1 VNLVVI
7 DGADQLRNSARITLR
22 DPNVGGAP
30 GAATPP
36 GARSSIAPRAR
47 GRGPR
52 GGPPKEPAESAPPPG
67 PTGRSLRGL
76 DWFVFFVADV
86 QTGFGPF
93 VAVYLTAQKW
103 TQIDIGLVLTVGG
116 LVALAG
122 QMPGGALVDA
132 ARSERLVAGVAV
144 AAIALSALAFASSPI
159 FVVIL
164 AATVLHAAASCV
176 LGPAMA
182 AIGLGLVGHAAI
194 GERFG
199 RNARFAAIGNGL
211 AAAAMGACGYFLSA
225 RAVFFITAALLV
237 PALLVLRL
245 ISSQEIDPERAH
257 GGTPQHRTSAR
268 VTELLVLARKRPLM
282 IFAGC
287 ILLFHLANAAMLPLM
302 GSVLTTR
309 SSQWATVM
317 IAAYIV
323 GPQLLVAAFSPWVGR
338 KAQAWGR
345 RPLLLAGFAALP
357 IRGILFATVTDP
369 YLLVAVQLLDGVAA
383 AVFAVMVPLVIV
395 DLTRGTGHFNLGQG
409 IVGTTIGIGA
419 SVSTTYAGYLSDHFG
434 SPIAFL
440 GLTGVAMVAFIAIW
454 TLMPETRPAHHSAI
468 VLS

>member
-1 VNLVVI
+1 VL
-7 DGADQLRNSARITLR
+7 S
-22 DPNVGGAP
+22 
-30 GAATPP
+30 TPP
-36 GARSSIAPRAR
+36 DPPR
-47 GRGPR
+47 
-52 GGPPKEPAESAPPPG
+52 EPAPSEPPPG
-67 PTGRSLRGL
+67 PSQRSLRGL

-93 VAVYLTAQKW
+93 VAVYLTSQKW
-103 TQIDIGLVLTVGG
+103 TQVDIGLLLSVGG

-122 QMPGGALVDA
+122 QVPGGALVDA
-132 ARSERLVAGVAV
+132 ARSERLVAGYAV
-144 AAIALSALAFASSPI
+144 AAIALSALAYAASPI
-159 FVVIL
+159 FAVIL
-164 AATVLHAAASCV
+164 AAAVLHAAASCV

-194 GERFG
+194 GERLG

-225 RAVFFITAALLV
+225 RAVFFITAALLG
-237 PALLVLRL
+237 PALLALRL
-245 ISSQEIDPERAH
+245 ISPKEIDPERAH
-257 GGTPQHRTSAR
+257 GGQPERR
-268 VTELLVLARKRPLM
+268 PGKRWRDLLGLARKPPLV

-287 ILLFHLANAAMLPLM
+287 VLLFHFANAAMLPLM

-317 IAAYIV
+317 IAACIV
-323 GPQLLVAAFSPWVGR
+323 GPQILVAAFSPWVGR
-338 KAQAWGR
+338 KAHAWGR
-345 RPLLLAGFAALP
+345 RPLLLIAFAALP
-357 IRGILFATVTDP
+357 IRGLIFATVTNP
-369 YLLVAVQLLDGVAA
+369 YLLVTAQLLDGVTA
-383 AVFAVMVPLVIV
+383 AVFAVLVPLVIV

-440 GLTGVAMVAFIAIW
+440 GLAAVAMLAFVAMW
-454 TLMPETRPAHHSAI
+454 LLMPETNPARVSP
-468 VLS
+468 VVSS